1 MIILLIFTIGTHSM
15 IRSAYEREFDDFAM
29 QKHMLTP
36 HVAITNYL
44 PMDIATIDAAER
56 YKQEN
61 ENELYRGEMDL
72 FSRDREYP
80 PLRPCFIA
88 DTWV

>member
-1 MIILLIFTIGTHSM
+1 
-15 IRSAYEREFDDFAM
+15 
-29 QKHMLTP
+29 
-36 HVAITNYL
+36 
-44 PMDIATIDAAER
+44 MDIATIDAAER